1 MGDGDGEVMLV
12 SGDESDCRLG
22 CTYEFQMHV
31 TWTECRARWGV
42 RRTQLL
48 EVQASVWGAD
58 GNPGLMR
65 YRAGVDLGAWCVTQL
80 PTSG

>member
-31 TWTECRARWGV
+31 TWTGCRARRGG
-42 RRTQLL
+42 RRTPPF
-48 EVQASVWGAD
+48 EARPTVWGAD
-58 GNPGLMR
+58 GGPGLDEIQGR
-65 YRAGVDLGAWCVTQL
+65 GDLGAWCVTQL